1 VTGAITPSAKVTCEV
16 PPAVNAI
23 VSVPLKNRPT
33 FVSPV
38 LVNEGALAVPSGTD
52 SRPVRVTV
60 PVSVGA
66 AVFAFVATAV
76 AILLNSV
83 SISEPFTILP
93 ELPEGRLSFAAK
105 LVVLV

>member
-1 VTGAITPSAKVTCEV
+1 MLAPPSTRKA
-16 PPAVNAI
+16 P
-23 VSVPLKNRPT
+23 
-33 FVSPV
+33 VSPV
-38 LVNEGALAVPSGTD
+38 ASLESVVSVT
-52 SRPVRVTV
+52 SSTPVRVTV

-66 AVFAFVATAV
+66 AIFAFVATAV